1 MLYTSYYGNVK
12 RLPKD
17 KYIVVAIS
25 GGKPD
30 GFNGPHFKKLAPSY
44 ENFKDYKE
52 GKQSFDKFAERYKS
66 ETLSGL
72 RVPTIVQEIYDMVG
86 VNDPNVHIVLTCY
99 EKDSSQCHRS
109 LVSKWLTDGGIL
121 TRELILD

>member
-1 MLYTSYYGNVK
+1 MIFSSFFVIYGGSG
-12 RLPKD
+12 
-17 KYIVVAIS
+17 IVPICSSIS
-25 GGKPD
+25 S
-30 GFNGPHFKKLAPSY
+30 NTPSY

-52 GKQSFDKFAERYKS
+52 GKQSFDKFAERYKT
-66 ETLSGL
+66 ETLGGL

-99 EKDSSQCHRS
+99 EKDSTQCHRS